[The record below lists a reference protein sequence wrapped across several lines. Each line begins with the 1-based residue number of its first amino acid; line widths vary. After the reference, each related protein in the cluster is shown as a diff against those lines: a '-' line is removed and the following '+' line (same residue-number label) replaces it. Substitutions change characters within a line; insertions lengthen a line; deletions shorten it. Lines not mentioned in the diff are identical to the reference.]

1 MALKELGESGRVV
14 GMRQTLKALQRD
26 RVSKVFVASDVDDEI
41 LEEVISLAKE
51 KNVPLEYVDS
61 SAELGK
67 ACGIEVG
74 ASCAAI
80 LKKER

>member
-1 MALKELGESGRVV
+1 MALQELWSSDKVV

-26 RVSKVFVASDVDDEI
+26 KVSKVFVASDVDSEI
-41 LEEVISLAKE
+41 LEEVISLARE
-51 KNVPLEYVDS
+51 KDIPLEYVDS
-61 SAELGK
+61 AEELGK

-80 LKKER
+80 LR

>member
-1 MALKELGESGRVV
+1 MALQELWESNRVV
-14 GMRQTLKALQRD
+14 GMRQTLKTLQRG
-26 RVSKVFVASDVDDEI
+26 RASKVFVASDVDSEM
-41 LEEVISLAKE
+41 LEKIISLAKE
-51 KNVPLEYVDS
+51 KGVSLEYVDS

-80 LKKER
+80 LKNER

>member
-1 MALKELGESGRVV
+1 MALKELGESSRVV

-51 KNVPLEYVDS
+51 KNYWTP
-61 SAELGK
+61 
-67 ACGIEVG
+67 
-74 ASCAAI
+74 
-80 LKKER
+80 